1 MNKLNVIGVDLAK
14 NVIQVSVLSPSNREL
29 RNSALTRRKFAEFL
43 GRQPASLV
51 AFEACATSHY
61 WARVALRHGHE
72 VKIIPAKAVFP
83 FRQGHKTDENDALA
97 VAEAA
102 RRPNVKLA
110 PLKTVEQQGMQ
121 AVQRSRELLVHER
134 VALSN
139 HLRGLLMEFG
149 IVIPQGFASLYR
161 LLPEIL
167 EDGENELPDLY
178 RPTLNLLY
186 GRLCGLREDLERLNI
201 EIESL
206 VQNNPVCRRLTA
218 LEGIGPIGSVLL
230 YATLGTGEAFANGR
244 QFSAYLGL
252 TPKQFSSGGKVN
264 LVGISKRVAN
274 RRLRA
279 VLIQGA
285 RAYVYHMK
293 EPKTTKDRW
302 LWAIV
307 ERSGKC
313 KAAVALA
320 NKNVRTAWAML
331 TPVNR
336 LLLEVIE
343 PDARGE
349 TVFTVGFTF
358 PGLDSGFRIA
368 LVAFQHFP
376 HGPSESLPV
385 SRIQAERPGLALE
398 ELLVLRCR
406 HVVLE
411 GRNQVGNGRQGGVQ
425 HIGFIIRQV
434 GRKLLHD
441 QFKCVVLAILHD
453 TLGSHQALD
462 DGLDRYTPS

>member
-29 RNSALTRRKFAEFL
+29 RNSALSRRKFAEFL
-43 GRQPASLV
+43 AKQRPCLV
-51 AFEACATSHY
+51 AFEACATAHY
-61 WARVALRHGHE
+61 WARTAQRHGHE
-72 VKIIPAKAVFP
+72 VKIIPAKAVAP

-121 AVQRSRELLVHER
+121 AVQRSRELVVHER
-134 VALSN
+134 VSLSN

-161 LLPEIL
+161 QLPEIL

-186 GRLCGLREDLERLNI
+186 GRLCDLRNDLEQLNC
-201 EIESL
+201 EIEAL
-206 VQNNPVCRRLTA
+206 VRQNPMCQRLTE
-218 LEGIGPIGSVLL
+218 LEGVGPIGSVLL
-230 YATLGTGEAFANGR
+230 YATLGTGEAFVNGR
-244 QFSAYLGL
+244 QFAAYLGL

-274 RRLRA
+274 KRLRA

-302 LWAIV
+302 LWGII

-331 TPVNR
+331 TQNTEYQRYP
-336 LLLEVIE
+336 
-343 PDARGE
+343 
-349 TVFTVGFTF
+349 
-358 PGLDSGFRIA
+358 IA
-368 LVAFQHFP
+368 A
-376 HGPSESLPV
+376 
-385 SRIQAERPGLALE
+385 
-398 ELLVLRCR
+398 
-406 HVVLE
+406 
-411 GRNQVGNGRQGGVQ
+411 
-425 HIGFIIRQV
+425 
-434 GRKLLHD
+434 
-441 QFKCVVLAILHD
+441 
-453 TLGSHQALD
+453 
-462 DGLDRYTPS
+462 

>member
-1 MNKLNVIGVDLAK
+1 MTKLNVIGVDLAK
-14 NVIQVSVLSPSNREL
+14 NVIQISVLSPSNREL

-43 GRQPASLV
+43 GRQRASLV

-61 WARVALRHGHE
+61 WARVAQRYGHQ

-134 VALSN
+134 VSLSN
-139 HLRGLLMEFG
+139 HIRGLLMEFG

-186 GRLCGLREDLERLNI
+186 GRLCDLREDLARLNH
-201 EIESL
+201 EIETL

-279 VLIQGA
+279 VLITGA
-285 RAYVYHMK
+285 RAYVYRMK

-331 TPVNR
+331 TQNTEYRRYP
-336 LLLEVIE
+336 
-343 PDARGE
+343 
-349 TVFTVGFTF
+349 
-358 PGLDSGFRIA
+358 
-368 LVAFQHFP
+368 
-376 HGPSESLPV
+376 
-385 SRIQAERPGLALE
+385 LA
-398 ELLVLRCR
+398 V
-406 HVVLE
+406 
-411 GRNQVGNGRQGGVQ
+411 
-425 HIGFIIRQV
+425 
-434 GRKLLHD
+434 
-441 QFKCVVLAILHD
+441 
-453 TLGSHQALD
+453 
-462 DGLDRYTPS
+462 

>member
-1 MNKLNVIGVDLAK
+1 MTKLNVIGVDLAK
-14 NVIQVSVLSPSNREL
+14 NVIQISVLSPSNREL

-43 GRQPASLV
+43 GRQRASLV

-61 WARVALRHGHE
+61 WARVAQRYGHQ

-134 VALSN
+134 VSLSN
-139 HLRGLLMEFG
+139 HIRGLLMEFG

-186 GRLCGLREDLERLNI
+186 GRLCDLREDLARLNH
-201 EIESL
+201 EIETL

-279 VLIQGA
+279 VLITGA
-285 RAYVYHMK
+285 RAYVYRMK

-331 TPVNR
+331 TQNTEYRRYP
-336 LLLEVIE
+336 
-343 PDARGE
+343 
-349 TVFTVGFTF
+349 
-358 PGLDSGFRIA
+358 
-368 LVAFQHFP
+368 
-376 HGPSESLPV
+376 
-385 SRIQAERPGLALE
+385 LA
-398 ELLVLRCR
+398 
-406 HVVLE
+406 
-411 GRNQVGNGRQGGVQ
+411 
-425 HIGFIIRQV
+425 
-434 GRKLLHD
+434 
-441 QFKCVVLAILHD
+441 A
-453 TLGSHQALD
+453 
-462 DGLDRYTPS
+462 